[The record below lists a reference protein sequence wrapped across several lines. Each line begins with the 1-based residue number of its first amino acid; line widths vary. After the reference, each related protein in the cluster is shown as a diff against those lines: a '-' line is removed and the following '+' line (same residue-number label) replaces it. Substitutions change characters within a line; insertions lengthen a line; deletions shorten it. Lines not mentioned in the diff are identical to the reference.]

1 MKFVVVEQQG
11 PGTYWH
17 SPHAYLAALP
27 EIAPALPPGARAFAT
42 DPEHYDFSAPRCVK
56 DLRPLALP
64 PADDA
69 PERFEIRFAW
79 SGGQDEV
86 LTIRYSGVG
95 RVEITADDGGDV
107 ELSDHNSVRL
117 DEVLPDEAGCSHEL
131 RLTSATVRILCA
143 DLVAEWASDPD
154 HL

>member
-1 MKFVVVEQQG
+1 MKYVVVEQQG
-11 PGTYWH
+11 RGTYWH
-17 SPHAYLAALP
+17 NPRAYLAALP
-27 EIAPALPPGARAFAT
+27 EVAPALPPGARAFAT
-42 DPEHYDFSAPRCVK
+42 DPEHYDFSAARCVK

-64 PADDA
+64 PADAA

-79 SGGQDEV
+79 SGGQEEV
-86 LTIRYSGVG
+86 LAIRYSGVSG
-95 RVEITADDGGDV
+95 VEITDDDGGDV

-117 DEVLPDEAGCSHEL
+117 DEVLPHEAGCSHEL

-143 DLVAEWASDPD
+143 DLVAEWTSDPD